1 MYFVQN
7 LADIVRELN
16 TLVQNLAD
24 IVRKENTLVQNLAD
38 IVRKENALVQNL
50 ADIVRKENTLV
61 QSLADIVCKK
71 NTLVQDPKKLFSRFR
86 TKDREKKCASQIPL
100 GIHNTQQ
107 LFCLLYI
114 VSSRRL
120 IKFVR
125 KNEC

>member
-7 LADIVRELN
+7 LADIVREVN
-16 TLVQNLAD
+16 TLVKNLAD

-50 ADIVRKENTLV
+50 ADIVRKESTLV
-61 QSLADIVCKK
+61 QSFADIVRKK

-86 TKDREKKCASQIPL
+86 AKDREKKCVSQIPL

-107 LFCLLYI
+107 LFCTLYI
-114 VSSRRL
+114 VPSRPL
-120 IKFVR
+120 INTVR